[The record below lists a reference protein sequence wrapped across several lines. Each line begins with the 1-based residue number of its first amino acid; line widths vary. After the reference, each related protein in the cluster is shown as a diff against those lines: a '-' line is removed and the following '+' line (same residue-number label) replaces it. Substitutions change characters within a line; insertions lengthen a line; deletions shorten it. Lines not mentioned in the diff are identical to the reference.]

1 MLSSWGTS
9 WMRLQCPVAK
19 HSCTLMDYSDW
30 QSGNNRQRC
39 IDLPSPPLLFI
50 HTSCPPQCDAE
61 HSNQRQQHQHQQ
73 RQQHQQHQQHQQQQQ
88 SSYRPQH
95 TAADGDTA
103 HAIDNMQ
110 SPAPSLEEL
119 HHNNSLA
126 GVAEGGR
133 GGGYRPSRPTSTHQR
148 PREHT
153 ATHDRPRNT
162 RQRQQAGCAVAPST
176 ALLVLAHCGACLLLS
191 YAWHLALLYCA
202 SLRLVARHYGAATQR
217 APACCQMSYIH
228 ITH

>member
-1 MLSSWGTS
+1 
-9 WMRLQCPVAK
+9 
-19 HSCTLMDYSDW
+19 MDYSDW

-39 IDLPSPPLLFI
+39 IDLPCPPLLFI
-50 HTSCPPQCDAE
+50 HTSCLPQCDAE
-61 HSNQRQQHQHQQ
+61 HSNQR
-73 RQQHQQHQQHQQQQQ
+73 QQHQQQQQ

-103 HAIDNMQ
+103 HAINNMQ

-126 GVAEGGR
+126 GVTEGGQ

-162 RQRQQAGCAVAPST
+162 RQRQQAGCAVARST

-191 YAWHLALLYCA
+191 YAWHLALVYCA
-202 SLRLVARHYGAATQR
+202 SLRLVATQR
-217 APACCQMSYIH
+217 APACCQMSYTH